1 MLTFEQ
7 IIDRLN
13 TFWTTQ
19 NCIIHQGYDVEVGA
33 GTLNPATF
41 LRCIGKDPYKA
52 AFVEF
57 CRRPKEADYGNPHR
71 FQFSHQ
77 YQVLLK
83 PVPTDVR
90 VLYFNSLLA
99 LDFILKKHDIRFV
112 QNDWET
118 SSLGISGL
126 GWQIW
131 CDGSQITQLTYLQTV
146 GDIAL
151 KPISAEI
158 TYDLEKLALFIQKKT
173 AVFDIQYNHIFT
185 LRDLFLQMEVEWS
198 HYNFTEAS
206 VPMWLRHFNDYEQ
219 ESKNLI
225 KNNLPIPAYD
235 FVIKASHAFNVLDA
249 RGAISFAER
258 NSYIRRIRDLT
269 HLVAKA
275 ILSRQVALMMPSIT
289 TKFIVQKNSSF
300 NPKNTRDFLLEIGS
314 EQLPASFISIGCL
327 YLENAIRN
335 LLEAAELE
343 FEELQVFGTSQRLS
357 ILVKNLV
364 EGTET
369 IEEQIKGPSLDTAFD
384 KRGHLT
390 KQGKG
395 FLLTHNISFC
405 TLSEIMQEETPSLYL
420 VSMKGIKYL
429 VAKICI
435 KGKSTY
441 ELLQKNLPS
450 LIKNIDFPKKMY
462 WEDLSV
468 TYARPI
474 QWIVALFGNQII
486 PFNLGRIPS
495 GNFSFGHFQLS
506 PMPIEIKQ
514 PKNYLSSLKN
524 HYVLADIEERKE
536 HIEGQIK
543 ILEQQVQGHAIEQNK
558 VLTEVLYTMEW
569 PTLLLC
575 FFDTAFL
582 RIPKEV
588 LILQITKHKKY
599 FPLMDLH
606 DQLMP
611 VFILPIDTHPN
622 QTIQLGNEKA
632 LSSLLSDV
640 ATLYEKDLYNPLE
653 LNYYKLQEI
662 SYQKNYKTLWNKVE
676 RLNVIAA
683 MIHQVL
689 GIGEYTHIQ
698 RAALLSKS
706 DLCSML
712 VKEFPDLRG
721 TIGKYYA
728 LAQNEK
734 SQVAIALEEQWMP
747 RSKHAPIPETPTG
760 IVLSL
765 ADKIDDLIR
774 CNNPCILR
782 KQANAILRI
791 LIENKMHCDLQL
803 LLAKACQFFPITNK
817 KKTAKEILR
826 FITARK
832 KQAFKELKFRK
843 DEVDAISLINPYD
856 LFDQLRRLEALQTL
870 RNSKRNFSCLI
881 KMHKRIKRQV
891 RGSST
896 ATFNNT
902 LVKNPAEKKL
912 LQELTVLNKHWPKLL
927 QEKQYLQAFELLIK
941 LQPSLEKFFRTVKI
955 LTDDPILRVNRCAL
969 LKKALKFF
977 DTLID
982 FSKLSSS

>member
-7 IIDRLN
+7 IIERLN
-13 TFWTTQ
+13 AFWATQ

-33 GTLNPATF
+33 GTFNPATF
-41 LRCIGKDPYKA
+41 LRCLGKEPYKA
-52 AFVEF
+52 AYVES
-57 CRRPKEADYGNPHR
+57 CRRPKEANYGNNR

-83 PVPTDVR
+83 PIPTDVR
-90 VLYFNSLLA
+90 ILYLNSLLA
-99 LDFILKKHDIRFV
+99 LDFILTKHDIRFV
-112 QNDWET
+112 HNDWET

-131 CDGSQITQLTYLQTV
+131 CDGITITQFTYLQTV

-173 AVFDIQYNHIFT
+173 AVCDIQYNHTFT
-185 LRDLFLQMEVEWS
+185 LRDLKTQNEVEWS

-206 VPMWLRHFNDYEQ
+206 VPMWLRHFNDYEK
-219 ESKNLI
+219 ETKNLV

-249 RGAISFAER
+249 RGAISCTKR

-269 HLVAKA
+269 HLVAKS
-275 ILSRQVALMMPSIT
+275 ILSRQISLKTSSIT
-289 TKFIVQKNSSF
+289 TKFIVQKNSYF

-314 EQLPASFISIGCL
+314 EQLPASFIPIGCL
-327 YLENAIRN
+327 YLENAMRN
-335 LLEAAELE
+335 LLEASVLE
-343 FEELQVFGTSQRLS
+343 FEELQVFGTPQRLS
-357 ILVKNLV
+357 VLVKNLV

-395 FLLTHNISFC
+395 FLLTCNISFC
-405 TLSEIMQEETPSLYL
+405 TLSEILQEETPNLHL
-420 VSMKGIKYL
+420 VSMRGITYL
-429 VAKICI
+429 VAKVYV

-450 LIKNIDFPKKMY
+450 LITNINFPKKMY
-462 WEDLSV
+462 WEDPSV

-474 QWIVALFGNQII
+474 QWILALFGNQVI
-486 PFNLGRIPS
+486 PFNLGRIAS

-506 PMPIEIKQ
+506 PVPIEIKQ
-514 PKNYLSSLKN
+514 PKSYLSSVKK
-524 HYVLADIEERKE
+524 HYVLADVEERKK
-536 HIEGQIK
+536 HIEQQIK
-543 ILEQQVQGHAIEQNK
+543 ILEQQVQGHAIEQHK
-558 VLTEVLYTMEW
+558 VLTEVLYTTEW

-575 FFDTAFL
+575 FFDAAFL

-611 VFILPIDTHPN
+611 ACILPMDNHPN
-622 QTIQLGNEKA
+622 QTIQLGNEQA
-632 LSSLLSDV
+632 LFSLLSDI
-640 ATLYEKDLYNPLE
+640 AALYEKDLYNPLE

-662 SYQKNYKTLWNKVE
+662 SYQKNYKNLWNKVE
-676 RLNVIAA
+676 RLRLIAA

-689 GIGEYTHIQ
+689 GIGEYTYIQ

-706 DLCSML
+706 DLCSLL
-712 VKEFPDLRG
+712 VREFPDLQG
-721 TIGKYYA
+721 IVGKCYA

-734 SQVAIALEEQWMP
+734 SQVAIAIEEQWMP
-747 RSKHAPIPETPTG
+747 RSEHGPTPKTPTG

-765 ADKIDDLIR
+765 ADKIDDLIS
-774 CNNPCILR
+774 CNNPRVLR
-782 KQANAILRI
+782 KQVHAIIRI
-791 LIENKMHCDLQL
+791 LIENKMHCNLQL
-803 LLAKACQFFPITNK
+803 LLIKACQFFPITNK
-817 KKTAKEILR
+817 KKTVKEVLNC
-826 FITARK
+826 ITARK
-832 KQAFKELKFRK
+832 KRVFEELKFRK
-843 DEVDAISLINPYD
+843 DEIDAILLINPHD
-856 LFDQLRRLEALQTL
+856 PFDQLRRLEAFHTL
-870 RNSKRNFSCLI
+870 RKSKRNFSCLI
-881 KMHKRIKRQV
+881 KMHKRIKRQIL
-891 RGSST
+891 GSPT
-896 ATFNNT
+896 ATFNSK
-902 LVKNPAEKKL
+902 LMKSAAEKKVF
-912 LQELTVLNKHWPKLL
+912 QELTVLHKHWPKLL
-927 QEKQYLQAFELLIK
+927 QEKQYIQAFELLVK
-941 LQPSLEKFFRTVKI
+941 LHSSLETLFRTVKI
-955 LTDDPILRVNRCAL
+955 LTDDPILRTNRCAL
-969 LKKALKFF
+969 LKKAVKFF

-982 FSKLSSS
+982 FSKLS